1 MDSNGDNSDTDI
13 QVSESSFSAS
23 NSSFSS
29 SFCCKSKRSSSS
41 SSSSRSSSSIS
52 KHKSLFLL
60 GRWVCQLQQCLKLL
74 LERIQIFQPKG
85 AVKKNLF
92 FVPKVKENL
101 QNVEDF
107 CRKIVVFLNRSAPD
121 YGSNNQNQKMEEGEN
136 GFEEDCFIRNRF
148 CEIAANYFRLRLY
161 MSRVVFKEGGDDAD
175 SDPFKQDDDTVKF
188 IRSQYRQMFP
198 KRKRGKRGRS
208 IECLAS
214 SVPSTDWFRGG
225 GGSSSISVFKLL
237 DMFMSLLLEES
248 VTHEVDSF
256 EIEDLGSGAGRLE
269 RYTKNNVFG
278 EGRRRHSSSSGNSS
292 NGLLESE
299 SAAEEGS
306 AIDLDSDYSKKKKES
321 EAEEEKDAA
330 DFWTELAASL
340 LANSIEIDRKVLR
353 SQLQIAAAE
362 AAATA
367 TASASSFFSSSY
379 DARHPQQNNLET
391 GVDVD

>member
-29 SFCCKSKRSSSS
+29 SFCCK
-41 SSSSRSSSSIS
+41 SRSSSSIS

-121 YGSNNQNQKMEEGEN
+121 YGSNNQNQKMEEEGEN

-237 DMFMSLLLEES
+237 DIFMSLLIEES

-278 EGRRRHSSSSGNSS
+278 EGRRRHSSSGNSS
-292 NGLLESE
+292 NGLLESAA
-299 SAAEEGS
+299 AAEEGS
-306 AIDLDSDYSKKKKES
+306 AIDLDSDYSKKES

-353 SQLQIAAAE
+353 SQLQIAAE

-367 TASASSFFSSSY
+367 TASASFFFSSSY

>member
-1 MDSNGDNSDTDI
+1 
-13 QVSESSFSAS
+13 
-23 NSSFSS
+23 
-29 SFCCKSKRSSSS
+29 
-41 SSSSRSSSSIS
+41 
-52 KHKSLFLL
+52 
-60 GRWVCQLQQCLKLL
+60 LQQCLKLL

-107 CRKIVVFLNRSAPD
+107 CRKIVVFLNHSAPD

-278 EGRRRHSSSSGNSS
+278 EEGRRRHSSSGNSS
-292 NGLLESE
+292 NGLLESAAA
-299 SAAEEGS
+299 AAEEGS
-306 AIDLDSDYSKKKKES
+306 AIDLGSDYSKKKES

-353 SQLQIAAAE
+353 SQLQIAAE

-367 TASASSFFSSSY
+367 TASAYSFFSSSY

>member
-29 SFCCKSKRSSSS
+29 SFCCKSKRSSSIS
-41 SSSSRSSSSIS
+41 S
-52 KHKSLFLL
+52 KQKSLFLL

-121 YGSNNQNQKMEEGEN
+121 YGSNNQNQKMEEEGEN

-237 DMFMSLLLEES
+237 DIFMSLLIEES

-353 SQLQIAAAE
+353 SQLQIAAE

>member
-29 SFCCKSKRSSSS
+29 SFCCKSKRSSS
-41 SSSSRSSSSIS
+41 IS
-52 KHKSLFLL
+52 KQKSLFLL

-92 FVPKVKENL
+92 FVPKVKENI

-107 CRKIVVFLNRSAPD
+107 CRKIVVFLNHSAPD

-237 DMFMSLLLEES
+237 DIFMSLLIEES

-299 SAAEEGS
+299 SAAAEEGS
-306 AIDLDSDYSKKKKES
+306 AIDLDSDYSKKES
-321 EAEEEKDAA
+321 ETEEEKVAA

-353 SQLQIAAAE
+353 SQLQIAAE

>member
-1 MDSNGDNSDTDI
+1 
-13 QVSESSFSAS
+13 
-23 NSSFSS
+23 
-29 SFCCKSKRSSSS
+29 
-41 SSSSRSSSSIS
+41 
-52 KHKSLFLL
+52 
-60 GRWVCQLQQCLKLL
+60 LQQCLKLL

-121 YGSNNQNQKMEEGEN
+121 YGSNNQNQKMEEEGEN

-237 DMFMSLLLEES
+237 DIFMSLLIEES

-353 SQLQIAAAE
+353 SQLQIAAE

>member
-29 SFCCKSKRSSSS
+29 SFCCKSKRSSS
-41 SSSSRSSSSIS
+41 IS
-52 KHKSLFLL
+52 KQKSLFLL

-107 CRKIVVFLNRSAPD
+107 CRKIVVFLNHSAPD
-121 YGSNNQNQKMEEGEN
+121 YGSNNQNQKMEEEGEN

-237 DMFMSLLLEES
+237 DIFMSLLIEES

-292 NGLLESE
+292 NGLLESAAAA
-299 SAAEEGS
+299 AAEEGS
-306 AIDLDSDYSKKKKES
+306 AIDLDSDYSKKES
-321 EAEEEKDAA
+321 ETEEEKVAA

-353 SQLQIAAAE
+353 SQLQIAAE

>member
-1 MDSNGDNSDTDI
+1 MDLNGDNSDTDI
-13 QVSESSFSAS
+13 QQVSESSFSAS

-29 SFCCKSKRSSSS
+29 SFCCKTKRSSSS
-41 SSSSRSSSSIS
+41 SSNSSSSSSRSRSSIS
-52 KHKSLFLL
+52 KQKSLFLL

-107 CRKIVVFLNRSAPD
+107 CRKIVFFLNCSAPD
-121 YGSNNQNQKMEEGEN
+121 YGSNQNKKKEEGEN
-136 GFEEDCFIRNRF
+136 GFEEDCFWNRF

-161 MSRVVFKEGGDDAD
+161 KSRVVFKEGGDDAD

-208 IECLAS
+208 IECLAL

-237 DMFMSLLLEES
+237 DIFMSLLIEKS

-269 RYTKNNVFG
+269 RYTKTNVG
-278 EGRRRHSSSSGNSS
+278 EGRRNSSGNSS
-292 NGLLESE
+292 NRLQLAAA
-299 SAAEEGS
+299 AAEEGS
-306 AIDLDSDYSKKKKES
+306 ALDLDSDSKES
-321 EAEEEKDAA
+321 KAEEEKDAA

-353 SQLQIAAAE
+353 SQLQIAAE

-367 TASASSFFSSSY
+367 TASASFFLSSSY

>member
-13 QVSESSFSAS
+13 QVSESSFSAF

-29 SFCCKSKRSSSS
+29 SFCCKSKRSSS
-41 SSSSRSSSSIS
+41 IS
-52 KHKSLFLL
+52 KQKSLFLL

-101 QNVEDF
+101 KNVEDF
-107 CRKIVVFLNRSAPD
+107 CQQIVFFLNRSAPD
-121 YGSNNQNQKMEEGEN
+121 YGSNQNQKMEEGEN

-214 SVPSTDWFRGG
+214 SVPFTDWFRGG

-237 DMFMSLLLEES
+237 DIFMSLLIEES

-269 RYTKNNVFG
+269 RYTKNNVG
-278 EGRRRHSSSSGNSS
+278 KEEGRRNSSGNSS

-299 SAAEEGS
+299 SAAAEEEGS
-306 AIDLDSDYSKKKKES
+306 AIDLDSDYSKKKES

-353 SQLQIAAAE
+353 SQLQIAAEAE
-362 AAATA
+362 ATA
-367 TASASSFFSSSY
+367 TASASFFFSSSY
-379 DARHPQQNNLET
+379 DVRHPQQNNLET

>member
-13 QVSESSFSAS
+13 QVSEESSFSAS

-29 SFCCKSKRSSSS
+29 SFCCKSKRSSSIS
-41 SSSSRSSSSIS
+41 S
-52 KHKSLFLL
+52 KQKSLFLL

-101 QNVEDF
+101 KNVEDF

-121 YGSNNQNQKMEEGEN
+121 YGSNNQNQNQKMEEGEN

-292 NGLLESE
+292 NGLLESAA
-299 SAAEEGS
+299 AAEEGS
-306 AIDLDSDYSKKKKES
+306 AIDLDSDYSKKES

>member
-29 SFCCKSKRSSSS
+29 SFCCKSKRSSSIS
-41 SSSSRSSSSIS
+41 S
-52 KHKSLFLL
+52 KQKSLFLL

-121 YGSNNQNQKMEEGEN
+121 YGLNNQNQNQKMEEEGEN

-225 GGSSSISVFKLL
+225 GGSSSISVFQLL

-248 VTHEVDSF
+248 VTHEVDS
-256 EIEDLGSGAGRLE
+256 
-269 RYTKNNVFG
+269 
-278 EGRRRHSSSSGNSS
+278 
-292 NGLLESE
+292 
-299 SAAEEGS
+299 
-306 AIDLDSDYSKKKKES
+306 
-321 EAEEEKDAA
+321 
-330 DFWTELAASL
+330 
-340 LANSIEIDRKVLR
+340 
-353 SQLQIAAAE
+353 
-362 AAATA
+362 
-367 TASASSFFSSSY
+367 
-379 DARHPQQNNLET
+379 
-391 GVDVD
+391 

>member
-29 SFCCKSKRSSSS
+29 SFCCKSKRSSSSSS

-121 YGSNNQNQKMEEGEN
+121 YGSNQNQKMEEGEN

-237 DMFMSLLLEES
+237 DIFMSLLIEES

-353 SQLQIAAAE
+353 SQLQIAAE